1 MQKSQKYS
9 TCQFFITFEKLN
21 FGPKTP
27 EVHFVQKMGLY
38 DILTFCKKSK
48 NLHERFRR
56 KTLAQRV
63 NGQMDKLI
71 LFI

>member
-38 DILTFCKKSK
+38 DILTFCKNPKIY
-48 NLHERFRR
+48 
-56 KTLAQRV
+56 T
-63 NGQMDKLI
+63 NGFEEKPWRNG
-71 LFI
+71 